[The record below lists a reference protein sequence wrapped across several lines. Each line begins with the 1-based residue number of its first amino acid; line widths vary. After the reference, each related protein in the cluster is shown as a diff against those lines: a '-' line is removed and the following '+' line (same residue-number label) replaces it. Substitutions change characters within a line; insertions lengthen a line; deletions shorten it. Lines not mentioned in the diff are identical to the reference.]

1 MFGAVTQA
9 RTKVDGTDRWLL
21 GVGVGLAVAGL
32 LIAILMTLA
41 VPVLG
46 LVLLVP
52 MLLAAA
58 VSGGRVLLRKQ
69 PAAEALTTLRD
80 AVIVFLAI
88 GVLSMVAGM
97 TVYHR
102 TDVTYLGSV
111 VTQRGTIR
119 VADCDEGPIF
129 GLHGY
134 GRTATCHG
142 KVTWADGPSEQVRL
156 NGLGR
161 PDVGKSVPVAR
172 ERLLTGTLVVTRDD
186 GHPWLLAGLLLGT
199 PLLLLALWLLVLMPS
214 VVIRPVRSDPVRRL
228 RQRREEAEEYQA
240 SRAEA
245 RIRRKRGKVGFAQ
258 MRKVPGWV
266 VTGDLRRL
274 RVVAVLL
281 IVGGLVVYGVRGTPE
296 LPGRAGLGI
305 TIGAL
310 GGLLLVIV
318 AQRIERRR
326 REAARIA
333 EYGPDAADAI
343 DAARDRARRPR
354 PLLSSSLATI
364 LGIVGLAQIRPVVN
378 AVTSGADGGMVVTM
392 ALPAL
397 GLLTAAILL
406 LVPASD
412 DDRGWRRLM
421 CTSVRASLP
430 DLPDELR
437 PALTERELYLV
448 DNPY

>member
-1 MFGAVTQA
+1 VTQA

-21 GVGVGLAVAGL
+21 GVGVGFALAGL
-32 LIAILMTLA
+32 VIAILMTVA
-41 VPVLG
+41 VPLLG

-52 MLLAAA
+52 MLVA
-58 VSGGRVLLRKQ
+58 VVVSVGRILLRKRE
-69 PAAEALTTLRD
+69 AAEALSVLRD
-80 AVIVFLAI
+80 GVVVFLAV

-102 TDVTYLGSV
+102 TDVRYLGSV
-111 VTQRGTIR
+111 VTQRGTVR
-119 VADCDEGPIF
+119 VADCADGPVF

-142 KVTWADGPSEQVRL
+142 KVTWGGGHTEQIELRDARL
-156 NGLGR
+156 GY
-161 PDVGKSVPVAR
+161 PDIGTTVPVAR
-172 ERLLTGTLVVTRDD
+172 ERLLTGALIITRGD
-186 GHPWLLAGLLLGT
+186 GHPWLLAGLLVGT
-199 PLLLLALWLLVLMPS
+199 PLLLLALWLLLLVPS
-214 VVIRPVRSDPVRRL
+214 VVLRPVRSDPVRRV
-228 RQRREEAEEYQA
+228 RQRRAEAEEYQA
-240 SRAEA
+240 NRAEA
-245 RIRRKRGKVGFAQ
+245 KVRRHRGKVGFAQ

-266 VTGDLRRL
+266 ITGDLRRL
-274 RVVAVLL
+274 RLIAVVL
-281 IVGGLVVYGVRGTPE
+281 IVGGLVTYGVRGTPE
-296 LPGRAGLGI
+296 LPGRAGIGI

-343 DAARDRARRPR
+343 DSARDRARRPR
-354 PLLSSSLATI
+354 PLLTSGLATV
-364 LGIVGLAQIRPVVN
+364 LGITGLAAVRPVVN
-378 AVTSGADGGMVVTM
+378 AVTSGADTGTVMTM

-397 GLLTAAILL
+397 GLLAAAILL
-406 LVPASD
+406 LIPASD

-421 CTSVRASLP
+421 ASSVRSSMP

-437 PALTERELYLV
+437 PALTERELYFA
-448 DNPY
+448 DHPY